1 MKWTRNNRRL
11 VKAVLVLLA
20 TIGSSISLYLNKPWT
35 TNNEFVKV
43 VKVKDGDTV
52 VVETQKGHKELRIW
66 GIDAPEWGQP
76 KSLEAKN
83 KLKELVLN
91 KHVRVRHPKTDDFNR
106 DLAFITIEDTE
117 SHSDG
122 VKSSEGAPKEIDVGS
137 ILISQGLA
145 WCFSPDPE
153 HKQGY
158 ETLEAKARNLGLGI
172 WSMPNPKKPVDFRR
186 ENKNK
191 LPKTFKLN

>member
-1 MKWTRNNRRL
+1 MRWTRNNRRL
-11 VKAVLVLLA
+11 LKAVLILLA

-35 TNNEFVKV
+35 TNNELVKV
-43 VKVKDGDTV
+43 VKVKDGDTI

-91 KHVRVRHPKTDDFNR
+91 KHVRVKHPKTDDFNR
-106 DLAFITIEDTE
+106 DLAFITI
-117 SHSDG
+117 
-122 VKSSEGAPKEIDVGS
+122 SSEGSPKEIDVGS
-137 ILISQGLA
+137 VLISQGLA

-153 HKQGY
+153 HKQDY

-172 WSMPNPKKPVDFRR
+172 WSMPNPKKPEDFRR